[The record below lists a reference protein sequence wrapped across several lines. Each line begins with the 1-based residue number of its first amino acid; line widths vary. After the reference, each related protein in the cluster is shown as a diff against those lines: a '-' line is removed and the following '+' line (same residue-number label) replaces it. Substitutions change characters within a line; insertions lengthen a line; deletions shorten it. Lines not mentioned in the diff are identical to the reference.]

1 MWKRQLF
8 GGRPLA
14 HVTLPFIMV
23 LRTVRPNAIK
33 SRGRVGSYGTEIHAF
48 DCGRDCSRL
57 ATRSIAISRIEL
69 PFGTTLSPVALR
81 STSGSSFGGAG
92 RANDELLK

>member
-23 LRTVRPNAIK
+23 LRTVRPTEID
-33 SRGRVGSYGTEIHAF
+33 GRVGSDGTEIHAF

>member
-1 MWKRQLF
+1 M
-8 GGRPLA
+8 
-14 HVTLPFIMV
+14 
-23 LRTVRPNAIK
+23 N
-33 SRGRVGSYGTEIHAF
+33 GSVIHAF

-57 ATRSIAISRIEL
+57 ATRSIAISTIEL
-69 PFGTTLSPVALR
+69 QLGTTLSPVALR